1 VRLTFL
7 AIEGGHANLVVAV
20 ALGVGVLAQALAR
33 HLRVPSILLLLI
45 AGVLV
50 GPDGLGWVRP
60 ASLGGGLFGIVEFA
74 VAVILFEGGLNL
86 EVRRL
91 RREQTP
97 IRRLVT
103 WGALITGVGAT
114 LSVRAALGWDW
125 IPAALFGSLVIVTGP
140 TVIGPLLRDLRLGP
154 RVATVLEAEGVL
166 IDPVGALIAVVAAQV
181 ALAPH
186 ADAFATGAAGLLARL
201 AFGTVAGAGFGLALA
216 LLLRHRRLLPEGL
229 ANVFTLAWVFVVFQ
243 VSDAVLS
250 ESGILAVTVAGI
262 VVGNTKTPVDRDLRE
277 FKDQLTVLLIGLLF
291 VLLAADVR
299 VADLRALGW
308 GGVLAVGL
316 LVVVVRPL
324 NVLIST
330 LGSDLR
336 PRDKLFLGAMAP
348 RGIVAAAVATLVA
361 GSMQAAGVAGGSE
374 LRALVFLTIAGTVA
388 LAGLLGRPLARLLGV
403 QAPPRDVVAILGAE
417 GLGLAL
423 GTRLREASIPIL
435 FIDSNPLHCRAAEEA
450 GFPVTFGNGLD
461 ERTLARARFDR
472 VRSAVGLTSNESL
485 NSLFTRF
492 ARDEFQVP
500 EAWIALDPKSS
511 AIAERHVGRWEARVL
526 FDGPKEVERWNVRLR
541 HRQAVLE
548 EFVFRGAPKEAGA
561 EGAEVPEPREA
572 LLFLTVL
579 RDEDLSIYDAD
590 FTPEPGDIADVAIYE
605 VEREAALRTL
615 ASLGWQAANGEG
627 AVEAG

>member
-60 ASLGGGLFGIVEFA
+60 STLGGGLFGIVEFA

-86 EVRRL
+86 EIGRL

-166 IDPVGALIAVVAAQV
+166 IDPVGALIAVVAAQI

-201 AFGTVAGAGFGLALA
+201 AFGSVAGVGFGVALA
-216 LLLRHRRLLPEGL
+216 LLLRRRRLIPEGL
-229 ANVFTLAWVFVVFQ
+229 ANVFTLAWVFVAFQ

-250 ESGILAVTVAGI
+250 ESGILA
-262 VVGNTKTPVDRDLRE
+262 TKTPVDRDLRE
-277 FKDQLTVLLIGLLF
+277 FKDQLTLLLIGLLF

-324 NVLIST
+324 NVLVST

-336 PRDKLFLGAMAP
+336 LRDKLFLGAISP

-403 QAPPRDVVAILGAE
+403 QAPPRDAVAILGAE
-417 GLGLAL
+417 AL
-423 GTRLREASIPIL
+423 GIELGARLREASIPVL
-435 FIDSNPLHCRAAEEA
+435 FIDANPLHCRAAEEA
-450 GFPVTFGNGLD
+450 EFPVTFGNALD
-461 ERTLARARFDR
+461 ERTLALARFDR
-472 VRSAVGLTSNESL
+472 VRSAVGLTSNDSL
-485 NSLFTRF
+485 NSLFARF
-492 ARDEFQVP
+492 AREEFEVP
-500 EAWIALDPKSS
+500 DAWIALDPKSS

-526 FDGPKEVERWNVRLR
+526 FDEPKDVERWNVRLR
-541 HRQAVLE
+541 HRQAVIE
-548 EFVFRGAPKEAGA
+548 QFAFRGVPEPAGA
-561 EGAEVPEPREA
+561 DGAEVPEPRDS
-572 LLFLTVL
+572 LLFLTVR
-579 RDEDLSIYDAD
+579 RDEDLSIYDAE
-590 FTPEPGDIADVAIYE
+590 FTPEPGDVAEVAIYE
-605 VEREAALRTL
+605 VEREVALRIL
-615 ASLGWQAANGEG
+615 GSLGWHAASEPG
-627 AVEAG
+627 ASRAS